1 MTTMTRDEFDAKTYH
16 DDNNIVRWKSN
27 DTVPFIS
34 TLEEMGFHG
43 RVLEAHK
50 EARASDLDETIEKM
64 RGRERTP
71 EEMFEMRAAFGEGE
85 EFVNVLTGETFRT

>member
-1 MTTMTRDEFDAKTYH
+1 
-16 DDNNIVRWKSN
+16 
-27 DTVPFIS
+27 
-34 TLEEMGFHG
+34 MGFHG

-64 RGRERTP
+64 RGRGRERTP

-85 EFVNVLTGETFRT
+85 EVVNVLTGETFRTFDGPLVLGY

>member
-1 MTTMTRDEFDAKTYH
+1 MTPCPSF
-16 DDNNIVRWKSN
+16 
-27 DTVPFIS
+27 
-34 TLEEMGFHG
+34 EEMGFHG

-64 RGRERTP
+64 RGRGRERTP

-85 EFVNVLTGETFRT
+85 EVVNVLTGETFRTFDGPLVLGY